1 MAEINTDSGGKH
13 KGKKGKPKKMST
25 RVDLTP
31 MVDLGFLLITFFMLT
46 TTLSKPQTM
55 EINMPVKDKTEDETK
70 VKESKA
76 MTIILSD
83 KNRVYYYFG
92 ITDPKVEVTNFSAN
106 GIRKVLLE
114 RNKTAVMQIN
124 DLKRQL
130 DAHRITVEE
139 YKKKVSEVK
148 NDKNGIIVLIKADD
162 LSKYKNLVDILDEMQ
177 ITGIGRF
184 AIVDITPVE
193 LELIKKV

>member
-1 MAEINTDSGGKH
+1 
-13 KGKKGKPKKMST
+13 MS
-25 RVDLTP
+25 
-31 MVDLGFLLITFFMLT
+31 
-46 TTLSKPQTM
+46 K
-55 EINMPVKDKTEDETK
+55 EKTEDETK

-130 DAHRITVEE
+130 DAHKLTVDE

-162 LSKYKNLVDILDEMQ
+162 TSKYKNLVDILDEMQ
-177 ITGIGRF
+177 ITGIGRY
-184 AIVDITPVE
+184 AIVDITPIE
-193 LELIKKV
+193 KELIKKV